1 MNKAYNHTAYII
13 KGKCWYI
20 YMNSL
25 NIVKAVRNIICA
37 LDAVNLFENLD
48 KQN

>member
-1 MNKAYNHTAYII
+1 MVNAGTYI
-13 KGKCWYI
+13 C
-20 YMNSL
+20 L
-25 NIVKAVRNIICA
+25 NIVKAMRNIICA

>member
-1 MNKAYNHTAYII
+1 MNKAYNHTAFII

-20 YMNSL
+20 YIYL